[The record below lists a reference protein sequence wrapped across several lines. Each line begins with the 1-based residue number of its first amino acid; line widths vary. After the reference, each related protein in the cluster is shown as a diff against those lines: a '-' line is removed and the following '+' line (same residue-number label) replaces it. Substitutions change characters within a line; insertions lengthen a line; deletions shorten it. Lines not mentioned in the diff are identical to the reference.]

1 MDTTMKIFLVAPPS
15 LENVL
20 LEEACALG
28 FSNAEVVS
36 GGVEFDGSWQDVWRA
51 NLCLRGAT
59 RILVRLGGFRA
70 MHLAQ
75 LDKRSRKF
83 PWGDFLRSD
92 VPLRV
97 ETTTRKSR
105 IYHAGAATQRIERA
119 INETAGVEI
128 SQEAELVLKV
138 RIFDDFCT
146 FSIDSS
152 GPCTTHSWT

>member
-1 MDTTMKIFLVAPPS
+1 M
-15 LENVL
+15 L
-20 LEEACALG
+20 LEEVVELG
-28 FSNAEVVS
+28 FSSAEVVS

-59 RILVRLGGFRA
+59 RVLVRLGGFRA

-92 VPLRV
+92 VPIRV

-105 IYHAGAATQRIERA
+105 IYHAGAATQRIDA
-119 INETAGVEI
+119 
-128 SQEAELVLKV
+128 
-138 RIFDDFCT
+138 
-146 FSIDSS
+146 
-152 GPCTTHSWT
+152 P